1 MAPVFR
7 KPGPG
12 EPTPEEREARIAELR
27 ARREARLRKLA
38 VRSVFVAGGLVLVL
52 ALVVAGY
59 WLLSTIG
66 GREFLMAQ
74 IVARLPPDTTLAW
87 DRAEGPASGPLI
99 LHGVRFS
106 MPRQRDASCV
116 ATADTPCETG
126 TLEFFARRMR
136 IDPALGPL
144 LGRRLRLDALEVEG
158 ATLLLPRTEAPFR
171 LPQWPDALPGIAP
184 PLAIQASDIHIDD
197 FTVLSEDG
205 TADSGAVTGHMV
217 HVRRLRGGLLA
228 EDGRLVLREVGAD
241 TDRGRFT
248 IEGEYAP
255 ANHYRTDLLA
265 TAVLPA
271 RPGRTPA
278 RLGFVARGDLS
289 DLAVA
294 VAGRAPGE
302 VRATLRLRGEPGAPA
317 GAGPGMA
324 SAQVPQWRLEAFADA
339 LDTGLLTDPEAAPA
353 ADPLQFRLQ
362 ATGLAGDARMQGEL
376 HQGGLHVRM
385 LPSRVHLAEQVIDVD
400 PLQLELFGGTV
411 RVTGRGDFSEPGAG
425 RFRGGAAA
433 RALEWGATPDTPA
446 LRASGEFGIAGAMDD
461 WAVQGE
467 ARLDRGTQQATVRV
481 DGRGDK
487 QRLAL
492 PRLEVVMP
500 GGELQGS
507 GEVAWAPTLGWD
519 IQGALR
525 GFDPGYFAP
534 GWDGAVNGQLATT
547 GHTRDDG
554 GLELEAALTGIGGS
568 LRGRALDGDA
578 RFAMHGAAGTGT
590 DRFEGEA
597 ALSIGNSRLDAR
609 GTFAEAIVADIDLRP
624 LHLSDLLPGAGGTLQ
639 GQVRLDGPLPLPGV
653 DADLTGSG
661 LSWDG
666 YRADAL
672 RLVGTLPPA
681 GRAGT
686 LRLDAS
692 GVDARIA
699 LERVGATATG
709 TLRELQVEADA
720 VGELGAMALAASLG
734 QRGPGWQG
742 RLASLQLDPARGA
755 GWTLQQPAGFAF
767 GAGALRLDGACLA
780 SSVGGTLCAQ
790 ADWPRSLQVDGDGL
804 PLSLLAAWLPEQEPG
819 RPWVLDGEA
828 AVDALLRPQG
838 SGWAGHVRIDSAGG
852 GIRNSERAR
861 SALFAYRNLRL
872 DAELRPQGIDA
883 TLGADLNTEGRL
895 DATVI
900 TGWDAYAPL
909 NGQLD
914 LRVREL
920 TWMELFSPD
929 IVAPEGLLTADLQLG
944 GTRDAP
950 AIGGQ
955 GRLSG
960 FRTELPAL
968 AIRIEDGAL
977 QLDAQSD
984 GNARI
989 AGSLRTTPAAGG
1001 EGGGVLRVDGR
1012 LGWRGQDTP
1021 LELAITGEDVLVVD
1035 TADLHATASPD
1046 LQVRYRAGEP
1056 LRVTGAVTI
1065 PEARID
1071 LEDLD
1076 SGVSPSEDVVV
1087 LDPVDPEDAAGPA
1100 TPLHMDLVLRVGED
1114 VELTGFGLD
1123 AGLGGQLRVR
1133 SVPGREMLASGHL
1146 DIRGRYRAYGQ
1157 DLRVRQGRLAWS
1169 NDPISDPVV
1178 NLVAE
1183 RVIGE
1188 VTAGVNVTGRVS
1200 SLEAEVWANPASSQS
1215 EALAWLTL
1223 GRPLSTL
1230 TGAER
1235 GELNAAS
1242 AALTAGSGL
1251 LASRLGEQIGL
1262 DEAGLMQSRALGG
1275 SVLGVGKYLS
1285 PKLYV
1290 SYGVSLLG
1298 TGQVLTL
1305 KYLLAH
1311 GFDIEIESSTIENRG
1326 SVNWRTER

>member
-12 EPTPEEREARIAELR
+12 EPTAEDREARISDLR

-38 VRSVFVAGGLVLVL
+38 VRSVLVAGGLVLVL
-52 ALVVAGY
+52 VAIGY

-74 IVARLPPDTTLAW
+74 IVARLPADTTLAW
-87 DRAEGPASGPLI
+87 ERAEGPASGPLT
-99 LHGVRFS
+99 LYDVRFS
-106 MPRQRDASCV
+106 MPRQRDAECV
-116 ATADTPCETG
+116 PTADTPCETG
-126 TLEFFARRMR
+126 TLEFFARRVR

-144 LGRRLRLDALEVEG
+144 LGKRLRLDALEVEG

-171 LPQWPDALPGIAP
+171 LPQWPDVLPGIAP
-184 PLAIQASDIHIDD
+184 PLAIQADDIRVDD
-197 FTVLSEDG
+197 FTVLSEDAAPG
-205 TADSGAVTGHMV
+205 ERVI

-228 EDGRLVLREVGAD
+228 EDGRLVLRGVGAD

-248 IEGEYAP
+248 AEGEYAP
-255 ANHYRTDLLA
+255 GDNYRTDLLA

-271 RPGRTPA
+271 RAGRTPA
-278 RLGFVARGDLS
+278 RLGLVARGDLS

-294 VAGRAPGE
+294 IAGRAPGE
-302 VRATLRLRGEPGAPA
+302 VRATLRLRGEPGAPVD
-317 GAGPGMA
+317 AGPGMA
-324 SAQVPQWRLEAFADA
+324 SAQAPQWQLDAFTDA
-339 LDTGLLTDPEAAPA
+339 LDLGLLTGPEATPA
-353 ADPLQFRLQ
+353 ADPLQLQ
-362 ATGLAGDARMQGEL
+362 LRVTGVAGDARMQGEL
-376 HQGGLHVRM
+376 HQGDFHVRM
-385 LPSRVHLAEQVIDVD
+385 LPSRVHLAEQSIDVD
-400 PLQLELFGGTV
+400 PLELELLGGTV
-411 RVTGRGDFSEPGAG
+411 RVTGNGDFSEPGAG
-425 RFRGGAAA
+425 RFRAGVAA
-433 RALEWGATPDTPA
+433 RGLEWGGAPDTPA
-446 LRASGEFGIAGAMDD
+446 LRASGEFGISGVLDE
-461 WAVQGE
+461 WAVHGE
-467 ARLDRGTQQATVRV
+467 ARLDRGEQQATVRL

-492 PRLEVVMP
+492 PMLEVVMP
-500 GGELQGS
+500 GGQLQGS
-507 GEVAWAPTLGWD
+507 GHVAWAPGLGWD
-519 IQGALR
+519 VQGELR

-547 GHTRDDG
+547 GDTRDDG
-554 GLELEAALTGIGGS
+554 GLELEAALTGIGGN
-568 LRGRALDGDA
+568 LRGRALDGDV
-578 RFAMHGAAGTGT
+578 RFAMHGAVGAEAS
-590 DRFEGEA
+590 RFEGEA
-597 ALSIGNSRLDAR
+597 ALSVGRSRIDAR
-609 GTFAEAIVADIDLRP
+609 GTLAEAIEADIDLRP

-639 GQVRLDGPLPLPGV
+639 GEVRLDGPLPLPGIN
-653 DADLTGSG
+653 ADLSGNG
-661 LSWDG
+661 LSWSG
-666 YRADAL
+666 YTADSIHLA
-672 RLVGTLPPA
+672 GTLPSG

-686 LRLDAS
+686 LQLDAS
-692 GVDARIA
+692 GVNAGIA
-699 LERVGATATG
+699 LDRVDATATG
-709 TLRELQVEADA
+709 TLRQMEVQGEASGEPGTLA
-720 VGELGAMALAASLG
+720 LSGSVGQG
-734 QRGPGWQG
+734 GPGWQG
-742 RLASLQLDPARGA
+742 QIGSLQLDPARGA
-755 GWTLQQPAGFAF
+755 GWTLQQPARFAL
-767 GAGALRLDGACLA
+767 GGGSVRLDGACLA
-780 SSVGGTLCAQ
+780 SSAGGTLCAQ
-790 ADWPRSLQVDGDGL
+790 ADWPRSLQVNGDGL

-819 RPWVLDGEA
+819 RPWVLDGEVD
-828 AVDALLRPQG
+828 VDALLRPQG
-838 SGWAGHVRIDSAGG
+838 SGWAGHVRVDSASG
-852 GIRNSERAR
+852 GIRSSDRAR
-861 SALFAYRNLRL
+861 NALFAYRNLRL

-883 TLGADLNTEGRL
+883 VLGADLNAEGRL
-895 DATVI
+895 DATVV

-914 LRVREL
+914 LRVQEL
-920 TWMELFSPD
+920 TWLELFSPD
-929 IVAPEGLLTADLQLG
+929 IVAPEGLLTASMQLA

-955 GRLSG
+955 ARLTG

-968 AIRIEDGAL
+968 AIRIEDGAV
-977 QLDAQSD
+977 QLDALAD

-1001 EGGGVLRVDGR
+1001 EGGGVLRVDGS
-1012 LGWRGQDTP
+1012 LGWRGQETP
-1021 LELAITGEDVLVVD
+1021 LELSITGEDVLVVD

-1046 LQVRYRAGEP
+1046 LQVHYRAGEP
-1056 LRVTGAVTI
+1056 LRLTGSVTV

-1076 SGVSPSEDVVV
+1076 SGVSPSGDVVV
-1087 LDPVDPEDAAGPA
+1087 LDPMDPEDAAGPA

-1133 SVPGREMLASGHL
+1133 SLPGREMTASGHL
-1146 DIRGRYRAYGQ
+1146 DLRGRYRAYGQ
-1157 DLRVRQGRLAWS
+1157 DLRVRQGRLTWS
-1169 NDPISDPVV
+1169 SDPISDPVV

-1200 SLEAEVWANPASSQS
+1200 NLEAEVWANPASSQS

-1251 LASRLGEQIGL
+1251 LASRLGEHIGL

-1305 KYLLAH
+1305 KYLLSR
-1311 GFDIEIESSTIENRG
+1311 GFDIEIESSTVENRG